1 MITNYVKIA
10 WKVLLRHPFYTFV
23 TLFGI
28 SLTLTVLIVLTSFI
42 NHLIGPNYPEY
53 KRDRTLYFQNVALR
67 DSLRHHAN
75 VSPASFEFMQR
86 YVTTLKTPEKVA
98 ITTLFSYANAYV
110 NGKRIEVRIKHTNA
124 AFWEVAGFDF
134 LEGKPFNEG
143 HIAGG
148 ENVTVI
154 TDDLKEQYFGD
165 ASEPVAG
172 QFIEVDNRKYRV
184 IGVVRG
190 APITRPFT
198 SSDMYI
204 PYSATHKD
212 GRDKGFLGGYVALV
226 LAAGKSDFPAIQ
238 SEFTGVIER
247 IPTPQVSNGGFK
259 FYSIEAGVHPY
270 LDAWLGVFPVF
281 DPEDSPLFYSVI
293 ALFMFLFMSLPAI
306 NLVNLNVSRMMERAS
321 EIGVRKA
328 FGAPVRTLMGQFVIE
343 NLFITA
349 IGGAIAL
356 VLSALVVFL
365 INRSGWIAKADLT
378 INLNVFAASV
388 LICLAFGIMSGLLP
402 ALRMARVSIA
412 QALKNA

>member
-1 MITNYVKIA
+1 MITNYLKIA

-42 NHLIGPNYPEY
+42 NHLIGTNYPEY
-53 KRDRTLYFQNVALR
+53 KRDRTLYFQNIALR
-67 DSLRHHAN
+67 DSMRHNAN
-75 VSPASFEFMQR
+75 VTPASFEFMQQ

-98 ITTLFSYANAYV
+98 ITTLFAYANAYV
-110 NGKRIEVRIKHTNA
+110 NGKRIEVKIKHTNTT
-124 AFWEVAGFDF
+124 FWEVAEFDF
-134 LEGKPFNEG
+134 LEGKPFGEG

-148 ENVTVI
+148 ENVAVI
-154 TDDLKEQYFGD
+154 TDDLKRQYFGD
-165 ASEPVAG
+165 ESEPVAG
-172 QFIEVDNRKYRV
+172 GFIEVDNHKYRV

-198 SSDMYI
+198 ASDMYI
-204 PYSATHKD
+204 PYSASHKD
-212 GRDKGFLGGYVALV
+212 GRDKGFLGGYVAMV
-226 LAAGKSDFPAIQ
+226 LAADKSDFPAIQ
-238 SEFTGVIER
+238 SEFAGVIER
-247 IPTPQVSNGGFK
+247 IPTPQVSNGFK
-259 FYSIEAGVHPY
+259 FYSIETGVYPY
-270 LDAWLGVFPVF
+270 LDAWLAIFPF
-281 DPEDSPLFYSVI
+281 LGKDASPLFYAVI
-293 ALFMFLFMSLPAI
+293 AVFMCLFMSLPAI

-349 IGGAIAL
+349 IGGTIAL
-356 VLSALVVFL
+356 VLSGIIVFL
-365 INRSGWIAKADLT
+365 INRSGMIRKADLT
-378 INLNVFAASV
+378 IDLEVFAASV